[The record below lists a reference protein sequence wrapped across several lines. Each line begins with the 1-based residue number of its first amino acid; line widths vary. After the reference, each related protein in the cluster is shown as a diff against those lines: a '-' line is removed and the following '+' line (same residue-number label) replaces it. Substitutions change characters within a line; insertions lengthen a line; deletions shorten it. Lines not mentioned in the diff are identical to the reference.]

1 MAEEKLSNLGR
12 IGLLDPVPYSAAL
25 LQKMLAT
32 ARTRLQDAQRTDNS
46 SQTRFDC
53 AYTAIRAVA
62 DAALHAQ
69 GWRTS
74 TSKPGHHQT
83 TLQCLA
89 HTLDVSP
96 ATVRVLDALR
106 KQRNLSDY
114 DGEMITGQALQE
126 CLQQADVLCR
136 LAEQKLQVSIDIDK
150 NASGASRLE

>member
-1 MAEEKLSNLGR
+1 MPEEELANLAR
-12 IGLLDPVPYSAAL
+12 IGMLDRVPFNAAL

-32 ARTRLQDAQRTDNS
+32 AHTRLQDAQRTSNS
-46 SQTRFDC
+46 PETRFDC

-62 DAALHAQ
+62 DAALHAS

-83 TLQCLA
+83 TLQCLS
-89 HTLDVSP
+89 HTLGVSP

-114 DGEMITGQALQE
+114 DGELVTDQALLE
-126 CLQQADVLCR
+126 CLQQAQALSL
-136 LAEQKLQVSIDIDK
+136 LAQQKLAPLVNK
-150 NASGASRLE
+150 NASGA

>member
-1 MAEEKLSNLGR
+1 MPEEELANLAR
-12 IGLLDPVPYSAAL
+12 IGLLDKVPYSAAL
-25 LQKMLAT
+25 LQKMLTT

-46 SQTRFDC
+46 PETRFDC

-83 TLQCLA
+83 TIGCLV
-89 HTLDVSP
+89 HTLGISP

-114 DGEMITGQALQE
+114 DGEMVTEQALQE
-126 CLQQADVLCR
+126 CLQQAEALYR
-136 LAEQKLQVSIDIDK
+136 LAAKTWPENMNK
-150 NASGASRLE
+150 NASGA